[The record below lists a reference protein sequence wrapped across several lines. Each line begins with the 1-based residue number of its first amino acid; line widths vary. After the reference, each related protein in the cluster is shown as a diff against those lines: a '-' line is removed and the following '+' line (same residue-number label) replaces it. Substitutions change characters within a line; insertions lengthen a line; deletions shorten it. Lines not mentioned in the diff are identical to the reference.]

1 MGKRMRAGILQDNV
15 HVVECKA
22 VADSRDRRSERK
34 SNY

>member
-1 MGKRMRAGILQDNV
+1 MGKRMRAVILQDDV

-22 VADSRDRRSERK
+22 VVDSRNRRSERK